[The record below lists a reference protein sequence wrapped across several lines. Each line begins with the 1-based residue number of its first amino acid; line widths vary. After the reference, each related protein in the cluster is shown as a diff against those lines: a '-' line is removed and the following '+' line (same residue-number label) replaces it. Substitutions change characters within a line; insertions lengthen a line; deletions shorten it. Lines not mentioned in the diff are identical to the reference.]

1 MESKSVIIVGGGY
14 AGIVAANRLARKKL
28 PIRILLIT
36 GNETFVEKIRNHQEI
51 AGTNSKFYSVRS
63 LLRKE
68 VELKIGFVERILK
81 EKRRVRL
88 TNGEEY
94 PYDFLGYTLGMRAK
108 TNEEFPETYY
118 SVAEAKDC
126 KRIRQELY
134 ENPDRRITVLGGGLT
149 GIETASELAERF
161 PKAMITLLDSGSIG
175 GNFDPEAAMYMRK
188 TLHKLGVTIF
198 ENRKAISF
206 LRDGILTDTG
216 EKISHDICLLSA
228 GLSASP
234 VGKESGWK
242 TNELDQVF
250 VSQTLQI
257 PEEWNALGAGDGIR
271 ILGEGH
277 SHLRM
282 SCATALPMGVYMAER
297 ISFLLG
303 TKSEIGS
310 RPFSLGYVI
319 RCVSLGRKYGLI
331 QHLNPDDTPKQS
343 FWKGRVGAVVKELI
357 CKFTVFSFKAE
368 KYFDFYN
375 WPAGP
380 KLDRN
385 DESRVKKA
393 IVAAGK

>member
-36 GNETFVEKIRNHQEI
+36 GNETFIEKIRNHQEI

-68 VELKIGFVERILK
+68 VELKTGFVESILK
-81 EKRRVRL
+81 EKQRVRL

-108 TNEEFPETYY
+108 TGERFPETYH
-118 SVAEAKDC
+118 SIAEEKDC

-134 ENPDRRITVLGGGLT
+134 KNPGRRITVLGGGLT

-161 PKAMITLLDSGSIG
+161 SDAKIALVDSGQIG
-175 GNFDPEAAMYMRK
+175 GNFNAEAAMYMRE
-188 TLHKLGVTIF
+188 TLLKLGVSLF

-206 LRDGILTDTG
+206 LPDGILTDTG

-234 VGKESGWK
+234 VGTESGWK
-242 TNELDQVF
+242 TNELGQVL
-250 VSQTLQI
+250 VSETLQV
-257 PEEWNALGAGDGIR
+257 PDKWNILGAGDGIR

-310 RPFSLGYVI
+310 KPFSLGYVI

-331 QHLNPDDTPKQS
+331 QHLNPDDTPKHS
-343 FWKGRVGAVVKELI
+343 FWKGRFGAMVKELI

-380 KLDRN
+380 KLDRIA
-385 DESRVKKA
+385 EPRSEKA